1 MPTADKMSI
10 ETRVL
15 SFIRKHSLVKGRSR
29 ILVAVSGGPDSVCM
43 IHVMYGLRNELGV
56 ELHIA
61 HLNHGLRADESDA
74 DAEYVADLSRKLDIP
89 STIESRDVKT
99 YKAQS
104 RTSLEEAA
112 RDIRYNFLAE
122 IARAVGA
129 ACVATGHTSDDNA
142 ETILMHLLRGSG
154 TRGLRGLQPVSKWNT
169 GDRSLIIVRPLL
181 EISREETIAYCRRF
195 ELHPRQDS
203 SNLSTGPLRNR
214 IRHRL
219 LPHLKEYNP
228 QVKDALLRTARI
240 SADDMAFIDNEA
252 ARLLTDII
260 QEQGN
265 SMIIDKT
272 GFRSLPTSLKRH
284 LLRASIEN
292 LLGNLKDIEAGHI
305 EDIID
310 ALDKPAGKAIG
321 LPGGLN
327 FTIEYDRYV
336 LGPESEII
344 SPFPVLKNPVRLE
357 IPGTTSIQG
366 WEITADIFAASDV
379 NVSEEVGDFTACMD
393 YYETGKSL
401 FVRSREPGDRF
412 QPLGMNH
419 TKKLN
424 EYMIDAKI
432 PRTWRR
438 RIPLVVSP
446 EHIIWVVGWR
456 IDERVRVTT
465 NTTRILRLGFHQ
477 S

>member
-1 MPTADKMSI
+1 MVAKISI

-15 SFIRKHSLVKGRSR
+15 NYIRRHSLFADHTR
-29 ILVAVSGGPDSVCM
+29 ILVAVSGGPDSVCL
-43 IHVMYGLRNELGV
+43 LRVLNSLRHELHV
-56 ELHIA
+56 ELHVA
-61 HLNHGLRADESDA
+61 HLNHGLRAGESDA
-74 DAEYVADLSRKLDIP
+74 DAEYVANLCHELDIA
-89 STIESRDVKT
+89 STIETRDVKE
-99 YKAQS
+99 YRAKS
-104 RTSLEEAA
+104 RTSPEEAA
-112 RDIRYNFLAE
+112 REVRYNFLTEA
-122 IARAVGA
+122 AHSVDA
-129 ACVATGHTSDDNA
+129 ACVVTGHTSDDNV

-169 GDRSLIIVRPLL
+169 GDKSLIIIRPLL
-181 EISREETIAYCRRF
+181 EISHKETIAYCRRF
-195 ELHPRQDS
+195 KLHPRQDS
-203 SNLSTGPLRNR
+203 TNLSTGPFRNR

-219 LPHLKEYNP
+219 LPQLEEYNP

-252 ARLLTDII
+252 ARLMTDIV
-260 QEQGN
+260 QEQRH

-284 LLRASIEN
+284 LLRASMES

-336 LGPESEII
+336 LGPDSAAL
-344 SPFPVLKNPVRLE
+344 SPFPILKAPKELN
-357 IPGTTSIQG
+357 IPGKTSIAG
-366 WEITADIFAASDV
+366 WEINADITTFSDV
-379 NVSEEVGDFTACMD
+379 NVSEEVDDFTACFD
-393 YYETGKSL
+393 YDATGKL
-401 FVRSREPGDRF
+401 LVVRSRRPGDRF
-412 QPLGMNH
+412 QPLGLEQ

-424 EYMIDAKI
+424 EYMIDARI
-432 PRTWRR
+432 PQSWRR
-438 RIPLVVSP
+438 RIPLIVSR

-456 IDERVRVTT
+456 IDERARVTK
-465 NTTRILRLGFHQ
+465 NTTHILRLRFQ
-477 S
+477 NS